1 MKLDT
6 YLTLLTRINSKWNKT
21 YRPETIKL
29 LKKKKKENLFDID
42 LVNKFWDMTP
52 TIQGTNASQKVG
64 LYQAQKLL
72 HSKINDL
79 QNER

>member
-6 YLTLLTRINSKWNKT
+6 YLTLLARINSKWNKT

-52 TIQGTNASQKVG
+52 EYK
-64 LYQAQKLL
+64 K
-72 HSKINDL
+72 
-79 QNER
+79 